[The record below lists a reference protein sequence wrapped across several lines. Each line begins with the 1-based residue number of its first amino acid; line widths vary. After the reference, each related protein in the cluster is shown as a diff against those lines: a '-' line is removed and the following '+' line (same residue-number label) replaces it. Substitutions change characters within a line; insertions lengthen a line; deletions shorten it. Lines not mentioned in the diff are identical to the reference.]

1 MPALK
6 GSAFVGK
13 NLVIRPLDYAVF
25 KPIGL
30 LGKTEVVGRGAR
42 GIGEFLGNELIK
54 NQLTT
59 CKET

>member
-25 KPIGL
+25 KPMTL
-30 LGKTEVVGRGAR
+30 LEKQKLLAKVLEV
-42 GIGEFLGNELIK
+42 
-54 NQLTT
+54 
-59 CKET
+59 